1 MSNPSAPVS
10 HLSDRVV
17 LITGAGSGF
26 GRATAVQ
33 AGARGAAV
41 IAADIDLD
49 AAEET
54 SATIT
59 ESGGRA
65 AAVPADVTHKPDL
78 DAAVALAV
86 DRFGGVDVL
95 VNNAGTMP
103 LAFFADHEQALEAWY
118 RCIDVNLKGV
128 LNGIVA
134 VHDRMIEQ
142 GRGHVVNVSSIYG
155 NQGTPGSGVYSA
167 TKAAVIALSEALRAE
182 SLGAIKVTTVRPTG
196 VVGTNLGT
204 SVVNFDAIFGLT
216 GDRSGSYAQ
225 HLGQWVGGTLPSGAT
240 DPDDVR
246 YWAIGPEDL
255 ARQIVAVIDM
265 PWGVTISDVTV
276 RATGE
281 DFVR

>member
-1 MSNPSAPVS
+1 MHDDPLPDS
-10 HLSDRVV
+10 HLAGRVV
-17 LITGAGSGF
+17 LVTGAGSGF
-26 GRATAVQ
+26 GRATAEL
-33 AGARGAAV
+33 AAARGARV
-41 IAADIDLD
+41 VAADVDGE
-49 AAEET
+49 AAAGTAT
-54 SATIT
+54 SIT
-59 ESGGRA
+59 EVGGTAVA
-65 AAVPADVTHKPDL
+65 ATVDVTHKPDL

-86 DRFGGVDVL
+86 DRFGAVDVL

-103 LAFFADHEQALEAWY
+103 LAFFADHERALDAWY

-134 VHDRMIEQ
+134 VYDRMVEQ

-182 SLGAIKVTTVRPTG
+182 ALGRIKVTTVRPTG
-196 VVGTNLGT
+196 VVGTNLGK

-216 GDRSGSYAQ
+216 GERSGAYAE
-225 HLGQWVGGTLPSGAT
+225 HLGQWVGGTLPDAAT

-246 YWAIGPEDL
+246 YWAIGPDDL
-255 ARQIVAVIDM
+255 ARQIVAVIDL
-265 PWGVTISDVTV
+265 PWGITVSDVTV

>member
-1 MSNPSAPVS
+1 MSDAPGPRS
-10 HLSDRVV
+10 HLADRVV

-26 GRATAVQ
+26 GRATAIG
-33 AGARGAAV
+33 AAARGAAV
-41 IAADIDLD
+41 VTADVDGEAAAATAAAVTD
-49 AAEET
+49 A
-54 SATIT
+54 
-59 ESGGRA
+59 GGRA
-65 AAVPADVTHKPDL
+65 APATVDVTHKPDL

-86 DRFGGVDVL
+86 ERYGAVDVL

-103 LAFFADHEQALEAWY
+103 LAFFADHARALDAWY

-134 VHDRMIEQ
+134 VYDRMVEQ

-167 TKAAVIALSEALRAE
+167 TKAAVVALSEALRAE
-182 SLGAIKVTTVRPTG
+182 SLGRIKVTTVRPTG
-196 VVGTNLGT
+196 VVGTNLGGT
-204 SVVNFDAIFGLT
+204 VVNLEAIFGLT
-216 GDRSGSYAQ
+216 GERSAAYAE
-225 HLGQWVGGTLPSGAT
+225 HIGQWVGGALPTEAT

-255 ARQIVAVIDM
+255 AAQIVAVIDM
-265 PWGVTISDVTV
+265 PWGVTVSDVTV